1 MAQPLWYQMKK
12 LTSSTG
18 GGDVN
23 TQLSC
28 RLLDTEAQKKLQFTG
43 NVHASQL
50 WLLSLFNYFSIEVEP
65 LILSPSAPLIQAAD
79 IGSVYQNLENIQRG
93 D

>member
-1 MAQPLWYQMKK
+1 MKK

-18 GGDVN
+18 GGGVN

-28 RLLDTEAQKKLQFTG
+28 GLPDTKAQKKLQFTD

-50 WLLSLFNYFSIEVEP
+50 WLLSLFNYFSVEVEP
-65 LILSPSAPLIQAAD
+65 TILSPSAPLIQAAN
-79 IGSVYQNLENIQRG
+79 IGSVYQDLENIQKG